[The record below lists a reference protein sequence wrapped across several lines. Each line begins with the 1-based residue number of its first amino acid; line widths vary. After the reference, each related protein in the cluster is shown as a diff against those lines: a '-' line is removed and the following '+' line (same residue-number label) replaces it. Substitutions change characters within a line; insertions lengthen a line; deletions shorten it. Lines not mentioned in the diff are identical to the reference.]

1 MVNVATIA
9 LYATAVLGAA
19 IRRDVAETLADL
31 QAIDASTNSLTSTIN
46 AWDGSV
52 TGAIGIATAA
62 NAVGDQIDAAN
73 DDASDEAV
81 ASSADSATIIDYI
94 VSTGEPDIKTSLDAL
109 VAREAD
115 FEAVG
120 VSAVVLSTLQSLK
133 SKTDAYGA
141 TLLSITST
149 DQQAA
154 ASAVLATLDSDFDTA
169 ITAFS

>member
-1 MVNVATIA
+1 MVNVATLA

-46 AWDGSV
+46 SWDGSV
-52 TGAIGIATAA
+52 VGALTISSAAT
-62 NAVGDQIDAAN
+62 AVGDQIDAAN
-73 DDASDEAV
+73 DDASDESV
-81 ASSADSATIIDYI
+81 ASSEDSATIIAYI
-94 VSTGEPDIKTSLDAL
+94 TETGEPDIKASLDAL

-115 FEAVG
+115 FESVG
-120 VSAVVLSTLQSLK
+120 VAAVVLSQLQTLK

-149 DQQAA
+149 DQQDA
-154 ASAVLATLDSDFDTA
+154 ASAALALLDSDFDTA